1 MKLSVELKV
10 AAAVA
15 AAFMALTPGA
25 MAQGRS
31 RGQTAGA
38 NHFGPTNRPG
48 VNTNMSQQG
57 DNNSVLGRTNTDE
70 NRQKFSDENPT
81 SSTREQRVE
90 RHEAREQREE
100 RHEARE
106 QREERHDARKQ
117 EEHRRQEH
125 RQRAQ
130 RYQRENTKDKS
141 PSVKSPFD
149 GSILEVK
156 PVEAKQ

>member
-25 MAQGRS
+25 MAQGRT

-57 DNNSVLGRTNTDE
+57 DNNSVSGRTNTDE

-81 SSTREQRVE
+81 SSTREQR
-90 RHEAREQREE
+90 EE
-100 RHEARE
+100 RHDARE

-130 RYQRENTKDKS
+130 RYQRENTKGNS